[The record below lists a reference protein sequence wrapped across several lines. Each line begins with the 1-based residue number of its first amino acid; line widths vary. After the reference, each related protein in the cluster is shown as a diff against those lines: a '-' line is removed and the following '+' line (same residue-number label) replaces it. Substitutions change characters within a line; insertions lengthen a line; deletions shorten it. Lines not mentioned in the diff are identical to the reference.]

1 MGARVVTRAWV
12 SILRP
17 LCVGGVGGGALL
29 ATGVG
34 LEYAHPLGRGH
45 VKCVYNGIIW
55 DLSAEQQPCMKNN
68 IEEQIKRSVCKQPV

>member
-17 LCVGGVGGGALL
+17 LRVGGVGGGALL
-29 ATGVG
+29 ATAAG
-34 LEYAHPLGRGH
+34 LEYAHPLGRSH

-68 IEEQIKRSVCKQPV
+68 IEEQIKWSVCKQPV